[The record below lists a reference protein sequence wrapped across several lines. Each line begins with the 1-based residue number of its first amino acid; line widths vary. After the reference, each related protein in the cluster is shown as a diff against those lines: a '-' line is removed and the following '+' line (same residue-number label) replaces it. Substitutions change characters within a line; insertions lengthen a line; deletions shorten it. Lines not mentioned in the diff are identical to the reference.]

1 MIGDVHVPRN
11 LTSIGGGGAMRTS
24 IIAPLFFAFLRHVSQ
39 GRISFVPLVCLPSCF
54 ANTGLRSK
62 TKLRT
67 M

>member
-11 LTSIGGGGAMRTS
+11 LTSNGGGGAMRTGV
-24 IIAPLFFAFLRHVSQ
+24 IAPLFFAFLRNGSQ
-39 GRISFVPLVCLPSCF
+39 RLISFVPLVCLPSCF
-54 ANTGLRSK
+54 TDTGLRSK

>member
-1 MIGDVHVPRN
+1 
-11 LTSIGGGGAMRTS
+11 MRTGVL
-24 IIAPLFFAFLRHVSQ
+24 APLFFAFLRNGSQ
-39 GRISFVPLVCLPSCF
+39 GLISFVPLVSLPSCF